1 MDIKRLKKALWSEV
15 KHVLLDMDGTL
26 LDRYF
31 DDYFW
36 EHLVPEKYAEKHN
49 ITFDRAKEALL
60 KKYKVHEGTLN
71 WTDID
76 FWTRELDLDI
86 PALKE
91 QIRHLI
97 EVHPHVED
105 FLRELKSADKKVILA
120 TNAHYKTLKIKLRK
134 TRIGGYFDKVITSS
148 EIGCPKEDIEFWNRI
163 EKMLRFNRETTVFID
178 DVMENLRAAREFG
191 IGYIVLKTMAS
202 SKDKAAGD
210 NGDFIAISD
219 FRELLP

>member
-1 MDIKRLKKALWSEV
+1 
-15 KHVLLDMDGTL
+15 MDGTL

-49 ITFDRAKEALL
+49 ITFGRAKEELL
-60 KKYKVHEGTLN
+60 KKYRTHEGTLN

-76 FWTRELDLDI
+76 FWSRELDLDI

-105 FLRELKSADKKVILA
+105 FLRELKDAGKKVALV
-120 TNAHYKTLKIKLRK
+120 TNAHYKTLKIKMRK
-134 TRIGGYFDKVITSS
+134 TRIGGYFDKVVTSS
-148 EIGCPKEDIEFWNRI
+148 EVGCPKEDIAFWQRVERI
-163 EKMLRFNRETTVFID
+163 LRFDKDRTVFID
-178 DVMENLRAAREFG
+178 DVVENLSAAREFG
-191 IGYIVLKTMAS
+191 IRYIVLKTMAS
-202 SKDKAAGD
+202 SKETEAAEDSG
-210 NGDFIAISD
+210 FLAVSD
-219 FRELLP
+219 FKELLP